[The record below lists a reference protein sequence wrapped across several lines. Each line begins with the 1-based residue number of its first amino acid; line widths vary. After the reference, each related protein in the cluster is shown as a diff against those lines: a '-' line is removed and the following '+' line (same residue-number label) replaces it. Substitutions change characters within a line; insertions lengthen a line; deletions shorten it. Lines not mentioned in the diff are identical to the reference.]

1 MKQITVRIYL
11 HNKNVFCVIGIDH
24 PSNIF
29 ITFRTLGKRSLFGL
43 RKNPS
48 GQLIRK
54 TGNWIVVMLGFSNS
68 FQVKIKYASCE
79 CKKFR
84 SGRTTEKNDEIKMG

>member
-29 ITFRTLGKRSLFGL
+29 ITFRTLGKHSFGF
-43 RKNPS
+43 RKISS

-54 TGNWIVVMLGFSNS
+54 NW
-68 FQVKIKYASCE
+68 
-79 CKKFR
+79 
-84 SGRTTEKNDEIKMG
+84 

>member
-54 TGNWIVVMLGFSNS
+54 NW
-68 FQVKIKYASCE
+68 
-79 CKKFR
+79 
-84 SGRTTEKNDEIKMG
+84 